1 MVVIV
6 VAGITLLV
14 VLGISECIM
23 RTAGFAGR
31 SQEASQVTA
40 STVGMPDLEENILI
54 DLVG

>member
-1 MVVIV
+1 VVIV
-6 VAGITLLV
+6 VAVISLLV

-23 RTAGFAGR
+23 PTAEFSGR
-31 SQEASQVTA
+31 SQDASQVTA